1 MMPETSPAALPQP
14 AAAIGP
20 RIYGV
25 VDVLRP
31 DRVGGWAIDRS
42 DADAALEIDIQ
53 RDGALIA
60 TVRADRLRKD
70 LEKGSVGSGRYG
82 FACPLTPPLEPGFE
96 FTVTVTAR
104 TADGVV
110 AELRRPAA
118 AAAGDPERR
127 VIERIYGEVAQIRRH
142 LQAGDDAADRQAEML
157 TRLETAL
164 ARIEA
169 AQSRLDAPA
178 PPALLGL
185 KLLVG
190 LSLAVGGGSLVLGLW
205 SMLQP

>member
-1 MMPETSPAALPQP
+1 MPETSPAALPQP

-42 DADAALEIDIQ
+42 DAHAALEIDIH

-82 FACPLTPPLEPGFE
+82 FACPLAPPLEPGFE

-104 TADGVV
+104 TADGVE

-118 AAAGDPERR
+118 AATGDPERR
-127 VIERIYGEVAQIRRH
+127 LTERIYGEVVRIRRD
-142 LQAGDDAADRQAEML
+142 LLTGDEAAARQDEML
-157 TRLETAL
+157 ARLETLL
-164 ARIEA
+164 ARVEA
-169 AQSRLDAPA
+169 AQGRLDAPA
-178 PPALLGL
+178 PPALVGL

-190 LSLAVGGGSLVLGLW
+190 LSLALGAGSLVLGLW
-205 SMLQP
+205 SMLQS